1 MSSEGLELNTNINVK
16 KIEHQL
22 NKTDKS
28 INSSVSKLSTGSQ
41 QSGNIKNLA
50 SIGKSSKT
58 LSEINSLEKIY
69 ANISVGTDLLKIAN
83 KSLDDIKNI
92 LFRSKELTVQ
102 AASDSYS
109 SSDRSAMNGELTQL
123 LSQIDTI
130 VSTTQYND
138 QKLLDGTFTD
148 KKFTTNLNTID
159 ADKLNVSIESAS
171 VSELFNYTPPSFA
184 NGDFSNGT
192 ENWTVVEDQIKFG
205 QNGTLGAT
213 SVAGFQTPIDSSPT
227 ASTGGNVSRGDD
239 YAPSS
244 ATYSSSLVNESLR
257 LVSNMTT
264 AQGGDIVHGPYVV
277 SNESTFIEA
286 GRSVSFKWRAQGGSD
301 AYDVYAYV
309 VDTSS
314 GLTFELLNETGSGT
328 TDTGWQNRTVPITTS
343 GNYKFV
349 FSSGT
354 FDETFGQAAGASL
367 YIDDILVTGTSTSL
381 EDYSDVA
388 SILTRA
394 KANSTNSAVEAAL
407 EKVSLLSTKIGAY
420 ENRLSRALDSAM
432 SQQSLKKE
440 ALSKVSDTDY
450 ANESASLLKS
460 QILREAGL
468 NILDEAKLTPEIVL
482 KLLE

>member
-1 MSSEGLELNTNINVK
+1 
-16 KIEHQL
+16 
-22 NKTDKS
+22 
-28 INSSVSKLSTGSQ
+28 
-41 QSGNIKNLA
+41 
-50 SIGKSSKT
+50 
-58 LSEINSLEKIY
+58 
-69 ANISVGTDLLKIAN
+69 
-83 KSLDDIKNI
+83 
-92 LFRSKELTVQ
+92 
-102 AASDSYS
+102 
-109 SSDRSAMNGELTQL
+109 
-123 LSQIDTI
+123 
-130 VSTTQYND
+130 
-138 QKLLDGTFTD
+138 
-148 KKFTTNLNTID
+148 
-159 ADKLNVSIESAS
+159 
-171 VSELFNYTPPSFA
+171 
-184 NGDFSNGT
+184 
-192 ENWTVVEDQIKFG
+192 
-205 QNGTLGAT
+205 
-213 SVAGFQTPIDSSPT
+213 
-227 ASTGGNVSRGDD
+227 
-239 YAPSS
+239 
-244 ATYSSSLVNESLR
+244 
-257 LVSNMTT
+257 MTT
-264 AQGGDIVHGPYVV
+264 DQGGDIVHGPYVV
-277 SNESTFIEA
+277 SNQSTFIEA

-394 KANSTNSAVEAAL
+394 KANSANSAVEAAL